1 MKKTYIWRGLCT
13 LLVLVFSLTMFGQ
26 SLAFTREGDVNL
38 FLGTLPLPSKSPATP
53 TTTPPAMPPW
63 TRCAPP

>member
-38 FLGTLPLPSKSPATP
+38 FLGTLPSKSPATP